1 MPSPVT
7 VNLRVNVDA
16 SGNLIVFGAGPDVT
30 SNVVEAVGYQLPV
43 NALFDAT
50 LNATNADGITGAGL
64 IEFWEP
70 STDLGNIY
78 AKLASSADFSVA
90 GDASYKRTAKVM
102 ACGLE
107 RVLVDSL
114 DAQAAAPFTGY
125 SDANYTTCSDFG
137 RLSLS
142 AYAHYLFGHAAATA
156 AITNDQAVMTSMLS
170 LTPGSLSVKD
180 GATAVQRYADWTK
193 KTMVDAGDAEDWD
206 ASQSATDANLAVA
219 LTKAIV
225 LKGAN
230 EAISA
235 VQSTAQSTLDGAQFS
250 TDSLANIVKQVLGQD
265 ATRAMTQDNNEL
277 SPNVHQV
284 LRFYEG
290 DVIYVSITLKQP
302 GVTVSAGYANA
313 GAPVA
318 SSVTE
323 QKYDIKI
330 TLGPRDASYDGAAP
344 ALYTLPLVITD
355 MAGMVSTHS
364 VPAISYSHAEDG
376 WASIYQTGQVEL
388 VSPEDPLDTD
398 GDSLPN
404 EQMGVPSTPSMAGV
418 AGKAVL
424 IQRGLAPFYQK
435 AQLAQDN
442 GALAVV
448 IYSRNDQ
455 PTELV
460 GLLSNGYG
468 STITIPVFYVENILG
483 EQLVTLV
490 RNGTATYLNI
500 VASGNVPTQVTF
512 TNV

>member
-50 LNATNADGITGAGL
+50 LNTTNADGITGAGL

-70 STDLGNIY
+70 SSDLGNIY
-78 AKLASSADFSVA
+78 AKLATSADFSV
-90 GDASYKRTAKVM
+90 DSEASYLRAAKVM
-102 ACGLE
+102 ASGLE

-114 DAQAAAPFTGY
+114 DAKAAAPFTGY
-125 SDANYTTCSDFG
+125 SDVNYTTCSDFG

-156 AITNDQAVMTSMLS
+156 AITNDEAVMSSMLS
-170 LTPGSLSVKD
+170 LTPGSLSVQD
-180 GATAVQRYADWTK
+180 GATAAQRYADWTK
-193 KTMVDAGDAEDWD
+193 KAMVDAGAADAWD

-225 LKGAN
+225 MKGLNDAV
-230 EAISA
+230 SA
-235 VQSTAQSTLDGAQFS
+235 VQSTAQSTLEGAQFS

-323 QKYDIKI
+323 QKYDVKI
-330 TLGPRDASYDGAAP
+330 TLGPRNPEYD
-344 ALYTLPLVITD
+344 
-355 MAGMVSTHS
+355 
-364 VPAISYSHAEDG
+364 
-376 WASIYQTGQVEL
+376 
-388 VSPEDPLDTD
+388 
-398 GDSLPN
+398 
-404 EQMGVPSTPSMAGV
+404 
-418 AGKAVL
+418 
-424 IQRGLAPFYQK
+424 
-435 AQLAQDN
+435 
-442 GALAVV
+442 
-448 IYSRNDQ
+448 
-455 PTELV
+455 
-460 GLLSNGYG
+460 
-468 STITIPVFYVENILG
+468 
-483 EQLVTLV
+483 
-490 RNGTATYLNI
+490 
-500 VASGNVPTQVTF
+500 
-512 TNV
+512 

>member
-50 LNATNADGITGAGL
+50 LNTSNADGITGAGL

-90 GDASYKRTAKVM
+90 GAASYQRAARVM
-102 ACGLE
+102 ASGLE

-125 SDANYTTCSDFG
+125 SDVNYTTCSDFG

-142 AYAHYLFGHAAATA
+142 AYAHYLFGHSAATA

-193 KTMVDAGDAEDWD
+193 KTMVDAAGNAEDWD

-235 VQSTAQSTLDGAQFS
+235 VQSTAQSALDGAQFS

-323 QKYDIKI
+323 QKYDVKI
-330 TLGPRDASYDGAAP
+330 TLGPRNPEYD
-344 ALYTLPLVITD
+344 
-355 MAGMVSTHS
+355 
-364 VPAISYSHAEDG
+364 
-376 WASIYQTGQVEL
+376 
-388 VSPEDPLDTD
+388 
-398 GDSLPN
+398 
-404 EQMGVPSTPSMAGV
+404 
-418 AGKAVL
+418 
-424 IQRGLAPFYQK
+424 
-435 AQLAQDN
+435 
-442 GALAVV
+442 
-448 IYSRNDQ
+448 
-455 PTELV
+455 
-460 GLLSNGYG
+460 
-468 STITIPVFYVENILG
+468 
-483 EQLVTLV
+483 
-490 RNGTATYLNI
+490 
-500 VASGNVPTQVTF
+500 
-512 TNV
+512 